1 MNNSHYLSHS
11 SVYQMEKHLV
21 ESKQATDY
29 SLYVLSKDKTPD
41 EYRQALEKFDEYSQR
56 KDELDKLHA
65 NVKRLDRVYDNYA
78 TESTRFVSF
87 DEQVDTLEEMALYK
101 DKACIEDI
109 WNQRHNYSP
118 IEHRERLEMMVGLR
132 ENPDKIT
139 HYEYILE
146 KYGDMRFDSMER
158 RSTFL
163 IAELCERGYETPES
177 LERVDSY
184 RRIHGMTTYVSV
196 LEEVARAHDYK
207 LSTGREFYKLNIPN
221 FIYIPFL
228 TH

>member
-1 MNNSHYLSHS
+1 MNTTL
-11 SVYQMEKHLV
+11 SVYQMEAHLV
-21 ESKQATDY
+21 DSKQATDY
-29 SLYVLSKDKTPD
+29 SLYVLSKDKTPS
-41 EYRQALEKFDEYSQR
+41 EYRIALEKFDDYSQR

-65 NVKRLDRVYDNYA
+65 DVERLDRVYDNYA
-78 TESTRFVSF
+78 TESVRFVSF
-87 DEQVDTLEEMALYK
+87 DEQVDTLEELALYK
-101 DKACIEDI
+101 DKASIEDI

-118 IEHRERLEMMVGLR
+118 IEHCERLEMMVGLR

-139 HYEYILE
+139 EYEYILE
-146 KYGDMRFDSMER
+146 KYGDMRIDSMEHR
-158 RSTFL
+158 ATFL
-163 IAELCERGYETPES
+163 VSELCERGCETLDS
-177 LERVDSY
+177 LKSIDSY

-207 LSTGREFYKLNIPN
+207 KSTGCEFYKPNIPE